1 MKKDMTKKRKPI
13 CAAVLVLLLFAC
25 LCVPA
30 RAEDNAARA
39 AGNAPEA
46 ETEGIT
52 LPPAYAALPD
62 SLPEELTP
70 LLPDGLFS
78 TDPDEALAAVR
89 EGVSL
94 PGMLSALL
102 GALGLRLPDAVRLLS
117 TLLGLLLISSL
128 LGHLSAAVGGRAGEL
143 TGFIIR
149 LAKRMDR
156 YCQFAVAAALVSL
169 TVGVAQTVTTFLSQ
183 LNRLCAGMLPVM
195 GTLYVLGGNLTQ
207 ATVGEGLMLVFL
219 NVAEYLCADVTP
231 AVCGI
236 CLSLSL
242 LSALGLRYRMEA
254 IGSWVRKAYTGFLG
268 AITFLL
274 SALLGCQSV
283 LSARADSL
291 RMKGI
296 KYAVGN
302 LLPVAGS
309 AVSGSLGSVAAGV
322 DLLRSICGVC
332 GVLLLG
338 LLLLPVLVE
347 LLLFR
352 AVIRLASV
360 AASSLDCA
368 ADARLLDDVA
378 ELYGYMAGA
387 VSLCSVFF
395 ILTLC
400 VLIACGSALG

>member
-1 MKKDMTKKRKPI
+1 MKKDMAKKRKPI

-30 RAEDNAARA
+30 RAEDSAAQA
-39 AGNAPEA
+39 ADNTPEA

-62 SLPEELTP
+62 SLPEELIP

-78 TDPDEALAAVR
+78 TDPDEALTAVR

-102 GALGLRLPDAVRLLS
+102 SALGLRLPDAVRLLS

-149 LAKRMDR
+149 L
-156 YCQFAVAAALVSL
+156 AVAAALVSL

-242 LSALGLRYRMEA
+242 LGALGLRYRMEA

>member
-30 RAEDNAARA
+30 RAEDSAAQA
-39 AGNAPEA
+39 ADNTPEA

-62 SLPEELTP
+62 SLPEELIP

-149 LAKRMDR
+149 LA
-156 YCQFAVAAALVSL
+156 VAAALVSL
-169 TVGVAQTVTTFLSQ
+169 TVGVAQTVTAFLSQ

-274 SALLGCQSV
+274 SALLGWQGV

-400 VLIACGSALG
+400 VLIACGSALC

>member
-1 MKKDMTKKRKPI
+1 MKKDMKKKRKPI

-30 RAEDNAARA
+30 RAEDSAAQA
-39 AGNAPEA
+39 ADNTPEA

-62 SLPEELTP
+62 SLPEELIP

-94 PGMLSALL
+94 HGMLSALL

-149 LAKRMDR
+149 L
-156 YCQFAVAAALVSL
+156 AVAAALVSL

-242 LSALGLRYRMEA
+242 LGALGLRYRMEA

>member
-1 MKKDMTKKRKPI
+1 MKKDMAKKRKPI
-13 CAAVLVLLLFAC
+13 CAAVLVLLLLAF

-30 RAEDNAARA
+30 RAEDSAAQA
-39 AGNAPEA
+39 AGYAPEA

-62 SLPEELTP
+62 SLPEELIP

-94 PGMLSALL
+94 PGILSALL

-149 LAKRMDR
+149 L
-156 YCQFAVAAALVSL
+156 AVAAALVSL

-242 LSALGLRYRMEA
+242 LGALGLRYRMEA

>member
-1 MKKDMTKKRKPI
+1 MKKDMAKKRKPI

-30 RAEDNAARA
+30 RAEDSAAQA
-39 AGNAPEA
+39 ADNTPEA

-62 SLPEELTP
+62 SLPEELIP

-149 LAKRMDR
+149 LA
-156 YCQFAVAAALVSL
+156 VAAALVSL

-207 ATVGEGLMLVFL
+207 ATVSEGLMLVFL

-242 LSALGLRYRMEA
+242 LGALGLRYRMEA
-254 IGSWVRKAYTGFLG
+254 IGSWVRKAYAGFLG

>member
-1 MKKDMTKKRKPI
+1 MKKDMAKKRKPI

-30 RAEDNAARA
+30 RAEDSAAQA

-62 SLPEELTP
+62 SLPEELIP

-89 EGVSL
+89 ERVSL

-149 LAKRMDR
+149 L
-156 YCQFAVAAALVSL
+156 AVAAALVSL

-242 LSALGLRYRMEA
+242 LGALGLRYRMEA
-254 IGSWVRKAYTGFLG
+254 IGRWVRKAYTGFLG
-268 AITFLL
+268 TITFLL
-274 SALLGCQSV
+274 STLLGCQSV

-309 AVSGSLGSVAAGV
+309 AVSGSLGTVAAGV

>member
-30 RAEDNAARA
+30 RAEDSAAQA

-62 SLPEELTP
+62 SLPEELIP

-149 LAKRMDR
+149 LA
-156 YCQFAVAAALVSL
+156 VAAALVSL

-207 ATVGEGLMLVFL
+207 ATVSEGLMLVFL

-254 IGSWVRKAYTGFLG
+254 IGRWVRKAYTGFLG
-268 AITFLL
+268 TITFLL
-274 SALLGCQSV
+274 STLLGCQSV

-368 ADARLLDDVA
+368 AAARLLDNVA

-400 VLIACGSALG
+400 VLIACGSALC

>member
-1 MKKDMTKKRKPI
+1 MKKDMAKKRKPI

-30 RAEDNAARA
+30 RAEDSAAQA

-62 SLPEELTP
+62 SLPEELIP

-102 GALGLRLPDAVRLLS
+102 GALGLRLPDAGRLLS

-149 LAKRMDR
+149 L
-156 YCQFAVAAALVSL
+156 AVAAALVSL

-242 LSALGLRYRMEA
+242 LGALGLRYRMEA
-254 IGSWVRKAYTGFLG
+254 IGRWVRKAYTGFLG
-268 AITFLL
+268 TITFLL
-274 SALLGCQSV
+274 STLLGCQSV

-309 AVSGSLGSVAAGV
+309 AVSGSLGTVAAGV

>member
-1 MKKDMTKKRKPI
+1 
-13 CAAVLVLLLFAC
+13 
-25 LCVPA
+25 
-30 RAEDNAARA
+30 
-39 AGNAPEA
+39 
-46 ETEGIT
+46 
-52 LPPAYAALPD
+52 
-62 SLPEELTP
+62 
-70 LLPDGLFS
+70 
-78 TDPDEALAAVR
+78 
-89 EGVSL
+89 
-94 PGMLSALL
+94 MLSALL

-149 LAKRMDR
+149 L
-156 YCQFAVAAALVSL
+156 AVAAALVSL

-242 LSALGLRYRMEA
+242 LGALGLRYRMEA

>member
-30 RAEDNAARA
+30 RAEDSAAQA
-39 AGNAPEA
+39 AGNALEA

-62 SLPEELTP
+62 SLPEELIP

-149 LAKRMDR
+149 L
-156 YCQFAVAAALVSL
+156 AVAAALVSL

-242 LSALGLRYRMEA
+242 LGALGLRYRMEA
-254 IGSWVRKAYTGFLG
+254 IGRWVRKAYTGFLG
-268 AITFLL
+268 TITFLL
-274 SALLGCQSV
+274 STLLGCQSV

-368 ADARLLDDVA
+368 ADTRLLDDVA

>member
-1 MKKDMTKKRKPI
+1 MKKDMMKKRKPI

-30 RAEDNAARA
+30 RAEDSAAQA

-62 SLPEELTP
+62 SLPEVLIP

-149 LAKRMDR
+149 L
-156 YCQFAVAAALVSL
+156 AVAAALVSL

-242 LSALGLRYRMEA
+242 LSALGLRYRMET

-274 SALLGCQSV
+274 SALLGCQSI

-296 KYAVGN
+296 KYAVVN

-309 AVSGSLGSVAAGV
+309 AVSGSLGTVAAGV

>member
-1 MKKDMTKKRKPI
+1 MKQMKKDMTKKRKPI

-30 RAEDNAARA
+30 RAEDGAARA

-52 LPPAYAALPD
+52 LPPAYAA
-62 SLPEELTP
+62 
-70 LLPDGLFS
+70 LPDGLFS

-149 LAKRMDR
+149 L
-156 YCQFAVAAALVSL
+156 AVAAALVSL

-242 LSALGLRYRMEA
+242 LGALGLRYRMEA

-368 ADARLLDDVA
+368 ADVRLLDDVA

>member
-1 MKKDMTKKRKPI
+1 M
-13 CAAVLVLLLFAC
+13 
-25 LCVPA
+25 PA
-30 RAEDNAARA
+30 RAEDSAAQA
-39 AGNAPEA
+39 ADNTPEA

-62 SLPEELTP
+62 SLPEELIP

-78 TDPDEALAAVR
+78 TDPDEALTAVR

-102 GALGLRLPDAVRLLS
+102 SALGLRLPDAVRLLS

-149 LAKRMDR
+149 L
-156 YCQFAVAAALVSL
+156 AVAAALVSL

-254 IGSWVRKAYTGFLG
+254 ISSWVRKAYTGFLG

>member
-1 MKKDMTKKRKPI
+1 
-13 CAAVLVLLLFAC
+13 
-25 LCVPA
+25 
-30 RAEDNAARA
+30 
-39 AGNAPEA
+39 
-46 ETEGIT
+46 
-52 LPPAYAALPD
+52 
-62 SLPEELTP
+62 
-70 LLPDGLFS
+70 
-78 TDPDEALAAVR
+78 
-89 EGVSL
+89 
-94 PGMLSALL
+94 MLSALL

-149 LAKRMDR
+149 L
-156 YCQFAVAAALVSL
+156 AVAAALVSL

>member
-1 MKKDMTKKRKPI
+1 MKKDMAKKRKPI

-30 RAEDNAARA
+30 RAEDGAARA

-149 LAKRMDR
+149 LA
-156 YCQFAVAAALVSL
+156 VAAALVSL

-254 IGSWVRKAYTGFLG
+254 IGGWVRKAYTGFLG

-360 AASSLDCA
+360 AASSPNCTAIWQGLSVYA
-368 ADARLLDDVA
+368 PF
-378 ELYGYMAGA
+378 
-387 VSLCSVFF
+387 SLFSRF
-395 ILTLC
+395 
-400 VLIACGSALG
+400 AY

>member
-1 MKKDMTKKRKPI
+1 MKKDMMKKRKPI

-30 RAEDNAARA
+30 RAEDGAAQA

-62 SLPEELTP
+62 SLPEELIP

-102 GALGLRLPDAVRLLS
+102 SALGLRLPDAVRLLS

-149 LAKRMDR
+149 LA
-156 YCQFAVAAALVSL
+156 VAAALVSL

-195 GTLYVLGGNLTQ
+195 GTLYILGGNLTQ
-207 ATVGEGLMLVFL
+207 ATVSEGLMLVFL

-236 CLSLSL
+236 CLSLSP

-309 AVSGSLGSVAAGV
+309 AVSGSLGTVAAGV

>member
-13 CAAVLVLLLFAC
+13 CAAVLVLLLYAC

-30 RAEDNAARA
+30 RAEDSAAQA

-62 SLPEELTP
+62 SLPEELIP

-128 LGHLSAAVGGRAGEL
+128 LGHLSAAVGGWAGEL

-149 LAKRMDR
+149 L
-156 YCQFAVAAALVSL
+156 AVAAALVSL

-254 IGSWVRKAYTGFLG
+254 IGRWVRKAYTGFLG
-268 AITFLL
+268 TITFLL
-274 SALLGCQSV
+274 STLLGCQSV

-400 VLIACGSALG
+400 VLIACGSALC

>member
-30 RAEDNAARA
+30 RAEDSAAQA

-62 SLPEELTP
+62 SLPEELIP

-149 LAKRMDR
+149 LA
-156 YCQFAVAAALVSL
+156 VAAALVSL

-183 LNRLCAGMLPVM
+183 LNRLCA
-195 GTLYVLGGNLTQ
+195 
-207 ATVGEGLMLVFL
+207 
-219 NVAEYLCADVTP
+219 
-231 AVCGI
+231 
-236 CLSLSL
+236 
-242 LSALGLRYRMEA
+242 
-254 IGSWVRKAYTGFLG
+254 
-268 AITFLL
+268 
-274 SALLGCQSV
+274 
-283 LSARADSL
+283 
-291 RMKGI
+291 
-296 KYAVGN
+296 
-302 LLPVAGS
+302 
-309 AVSGSLGSVAAGV
+309 
-322 DLLRSICGVC
+322 
-332 GVLLLG
+332 
-338 LLLLPVLVE
+338 
-347 LLLFR
+347 
-352 AVIRLASV
+352 VISSSSFAS
-360 AASSLDCA
+360 
-368 ADARLLDDVA
+368 
-378 ELYGYMAGA
+378 
-387 VSLCSVFF
+387 
-395 ILTLC
+395 
-400 VLIACGSALG
+400 

>member
-30 RAEDNAARA
+30 RAEDSAAQA
-39 AGNAPEA
+39 AGNALEA

-62 SLPEELTP
+62 SLPEELIP

-89 EGVSL
+89 ERVSL

-149 LAKRMDR
+149 L
-156 YCQFAVAAALVSL
+156 AVAAALVSL

-254 IGSWVRKAYTGFLG
+254 IGRWVRKAYTGFLG
-268 AITFLL
+268 TITFLL
-274 SALLGCQSV
+274 STLLGCQSV

>member
-1 MKKDMTKKRKPI
+1 MKKDMTKKKKPI

-25 LCVPA
+25 LCVPT
-30 RAEDNAARA
+30 RAEDGAAQA
-39 AGNAPEA
+39 ADNTPEA

-62 SLPEELTP
+62 SLPEELIP

-149 LAKRMDR
+149 LA
-156 YCQFAVAAALVSL
+156 VAAALVSL
-169 TVGVAQTVTTFLSQ
+169 TVGVAQTVTTFLFQ

-268 AITFLL
+268 TITFLL

>member
-1 MKKDMTKKRKPI
+1 MKQMEKDMTKKRKPI
-13 CAAVLVLLLFAC
+13 CATVLVLLLFAC
-25 LCVPA
+25 LCMPA
-30 RAEDNAARA
+30 RAEDSAAQA

-46 ETEGIT
+46 EAESIT

-62 SLPEELTP
+62 SLPEELIP

-149 LAKRMDR
+149 L
-156 YCQFAVAAALVSL
+156 AVAAALVSL

-302 LLPVAGS
+302 LLPIAGS

>member
-1 MKKDMTKKRKPI
+1 MKKDMMKKRKPI

-30 RAEDNAARA
+30 RAEDTATQA

-46 ETEGIT
+46 EAESIT
-52 LPPAYAALPD
+52 LPPAYVALPD
-62 SLPEELTP
+62 SLPEELIP

-149 LAKRMDR
+149 L
-156 YCQFAVAAALVSL
+156 AVAAALVSL

-242 LSALGLRYRMEA
+242 LGALGLRYRMEA

>member
-1 MKKDMTKKRKPI
+1 MKKDMAKKTKPI

-30 RAEDNAARA
+30 RAEDSAARA

-149 LAKRMDR
+149 LA
-156 YCQFAVAAALVSL
+156 VAAALVSL

-268 AITFLL
+268 TITFLL
-274 SALLGCQSV
+274 SGLLGCQSV

>member
-1 MKKDMTKKRKPI
+1 MEKDMTKKRKPI

-30 RAEDNAARA
+30 RAEDGAAQA

-62 SLPEELTP
+62 SLPEELIP

-102 GALGLRLPDAVRLLS
+102 GTLGLRLPDAVRLLS

-128 LGHLSAAVGGRAGEL
+128 LGHLSAAVGGRAGAL

-149 LAKRMDR
+149 L
-156 YCQFAVAAALVSL
+156 AVAAALVSL

-254 IGSWVRKAYTGFLG
+254 IGGWVRKAYTGFLG
-268 AITFLL
+268 TITFLL
-274 SALLGCQSV
+274 STLLGCQSV

>member
-30 RAEDNAARA
+30 RAEDSAAQA

-62 SLPEELTP
+62 SLPEELIP

-102 GALGLRLPDAVRLLS
+102 GALGLRLHHPVRLRS
-117 TLLGLLLISSL
+117 SLLGLLLSSSL

-149 LAKRMDR
+149 L
-156 YCQFAVAAALVSL
+156 AVAAALVSL

-296 KYAVGN
+296 KYAVRN